1 MRRRLGKRQEGQTTS
16 LTVAYKAPSMENCL
30 QKGIIRHLVLLDT
43 LHIYSIL
50 FYCLKFIFIFIFI
63 LLLELKQVKKQF
75 ISRFKLPF
83 YSTCFN

>member
-1 MRRRLGKRQEGQTTS
+1 MRRRLEKRQEGQTTS

-50 FYCLKFIFIFIFI
+50 FYCLKFIFILIFFAFGT
-63 LLLELKQVKKQF
+63 ETGLKAVYFQV
-75 ISRFKLPF
+75 
-83 YSTCFN
+83 

>member
-16 LTVAYKAPSMENCL
+16 LTVAHKAPSMENCL

-50 FYCLKFIFIFIFI
+50 FYCLKFIFIFIFFAFGT
-63 LLLELKQVKKQF
+63 E
-75 ISRFKLPF
+75 
-83 YSTCFN
+83 TG